1 MINVLSRE
9 VVDPASVGVHARRQT
24 SSTVARYQADVEQGP
39 LPSAQIAVARNGR
52 VATFE
57 TYGDATPE
65 TRYIT
70 QSAGRPLLAAVVW
83 KLMGDGLLDVDQPV
97 SSLIPEFGANGK
109 GAISSRQVLTHT
121 GGFPMAPIRFEAMV
135 DRSKRLAAMLA
146 VATRLEPGT
155 MLRYHLT
162 SAAWV
167 VADTVEAITGM
178 PLKDYLQRDR
188 SAARA
193 RSGTGRTARQAS

>member
-9 VVDPASVGVHARRQT
+9 VVDPASVGVHTAA
-24 SSTVARYQADVEQGP
+24 SSCSVSRYQADVEQGP

-109 GAISSRQVLTHT
+109 GAVTLPTGPNSYWWLSNGADQV
-121 GGFPMAPIRFEAMV
+121 
-135 DRSKRLAAMLA
+135 
-146 VATRLEPGT
+146 
-155 MLRYHLT
+155 
-162 SAAWV
+162 
-167 VADTVEAITGM
+167 
-178 PLKDYLQRDR
+178 
-188 SAARA
+188 
-193 RSGTGRTARQAS
+193 